1 MKVQRLVSRGAY
13 LYKYFGI
20 FKNYLV
26 SKTPELGKCVF
37 MATLFCTWGNCSRSN
52 KALLMFPKYDSS
64 SCKSKY
70 IEQTFYFYSYV
81 FHFTNTEML
90 YEYKLKVYLY
100 VNVKETLM
108 TDIR

>member
-1 MKVQRLVSRGAY
+1 MKVQRLVSTKGAY

-52 KALLMFPKYDSS
+52 KGLLMFPQ
-64 SCKSKY
+64 
-70 IEQTFYFYSYV
+70 I
-81 FHFTNTEML
+81 
-90 YEYKLKVYLY
+90 
-100 VNVKETLM
+100 
-108 TDIR
+108 